1 MKLIHL
7 SDLHLGKRLNEFSLI
22 EDQEYILKEILH
34 IIDNENPD
42 GIIIAGDVY
51 DKSVPSGEAVEL
63 FDDFLV
69 KLAERKLQVYIIS
82 GNHDSPERL
91 AFGNRIMN
99 ASGIHF
105 SSVYNGNPD
114 RFEIED
120 KYGKAA
126 VYLLPFIKPAHVRR
140 FFPEENIETYTDALN
155 IAIGEMKIDKSI
167 RNILVSHQFVT
178 GALRSDSEEIS
189 VGGTEN
195 ADAEVFKDFDYTALG
210 HIHRPQNIEKN
221 KIRYCGSP
229 LKYSFSEAPFEKSVT
244 VVELKEKGNVNIYTV
259 PLKPLRDMAELRK
272 NYDELTLKS
281 FYDGTTYKE
290 DYVHFTLT
298 DEEDIPNVL
307 DKLRSIYKNLMK
319 LDYDN
324 ERTRH
329 QAEINGADNI
339 EHKSPSQL
347 FEEFFK
353 LQNGIDM
360 TSEQTKY
367 ISDLIEEIWE
377 EQI

>member
-1 MKLIHL
+1 M
-7 SDLHLGKRLNEFSLI
+7 
-22 EDQEYILKEILH
+22 
-34 IIDNENPD
+34 
-42 GIIIAGDVY
+42 
-51 DKSVPSGEAVEL
+51 
-63 FDDFLV
+63 
-69 KLAERKLQVYIIS
+69 RKT
-82 GNHDSPERL
+82 
-91 AFGNRIMN
+91 
-99 ASGIHF
+99 
-105 SSVYNGNPD
+105 
-114 RFEIED
+114 
-120 KYGKAA
+120 KYA
-126 VYLLPFIKPAHVRR
+126 
-140 FFPEENIETYTDALN
+140 
-155 IAIGEMKIDKSI
+155 
-167 RNILVSHQFVT
+167 
-178 GALRSDSEEIS
+178 
-189 VGGTEN
+189 
-195 ADAEVFKDFDYTALG
+195 TA
-210 HIHRPQNIEKN
+210 
-221 KIRYCGSP
+221 RY
-229 LKYSFSEAPFEKSVT
+229 EKSVT
-244 VVELKEKGNVNIYTV
+244 VVELKEKGNVNVYTV

-290 DYVHFTLT
+290 DYIHITLT

-339 EHKSPSQL
+339 EHKTPSQL

>member
-105 SSVYNGNPD
+105 SSVYNGRPD
-114 RFEIED
+114 KCEIED
-120 KYGKAA
+120 EYGKAA

-140 FFPEENIETYTDALN
+140 FFPEENIESYTDALN
-155 IAIGEMKIDKSI
+155 VAINEMNIDKNI

-195 ADAEVFKDFDYTALG
+195 VDAESFKDFDYTALG

-229 LKYSFSEAPFEKSVT
+229 LKYSFSEARYEKSVT
-244 VVELKEKGNVNIYTV
+244 VVELKEKGNVNVYTV

-290 DYVHFTLT
+290 DYIHITLT